1 MKNKIIYILTVFFLS
16 GFTFTSCTDYLDRDS
31 DSVLSE
37 EDAFKNF
44 NNFQGF
50 VEVMY
55 NVIPDIAKHNW
66 VSSFNWGDDEV
77 ITTGN
82 GEGLMGYAIDGG
94 NYRSYIKKGDCFLD
108 REWYVDQKPVGSSGA
123 RFDKA
128 LWGGGWYAIR
138 QANIGLEALQKG
150 LLKDATQEER
160 NFIEGQL
167 YFFRAWFYFQ
177 LTTYWG
183 GLPYIESVL
192 APDAE
197 FNLPRESYQENAE
210 KMAADFQRAA
220 DLLPID
226 WDNTS
231 AGSRTKG
238 NNAFRP
244 NKIWALSYLGK
255 CLLYAGSP
263 LMQNGGENDNRSYN
277 ADYCKRAADALG
289 KVLTMVEGGQTQYAL
304 VSFDK
309 YSTLFYT
316 KEQNWLMPGGTEA
329 IMRSPTY
336 GADSYWRQMNS
347 YQLSYICDGDGIIL
361 CPAANYVNYFGMA
374 NGLPLND
381 SNSGFSK
388 TQPWKDRDPRFY
400 NNFIYDGVKMIKA
413 PSAERKRYQY
423 ANLYDGGNASK
434 EPNKTSRTGYFNYK
448 FIPLG
453 ANKDDSDYGYG
464 KATHLHL
471 SWLRLAEVY
480 LLYAEAAAQG
490 YGSPTGKS
498 TTFTKNAIEAVN
510 VIRER
515 AGVSGV
521 ADSYTSDLEKFMGE
535 VRRERA
541 VELAYEGHR
550 FNDLRRWKLLTV
562 YPYNIKTMQKFD
574 RDPIA
579 DWDEDAQKDKNF
591 DPDADPEERKVV
603 NFREEIVTQRN
614 LSSKHYWLPFK
625 TDDVTMYPE
634 FNQNPGW

>member
-1 MKNKIIYILTVFFLS
+1 MKNKIIYILFVFFTT

-55 NVIPDIAKHNW
+55 NVIPDVAKHNW

-82 GEGLMGYAIDGG
+82 GENLMGYAIDGG
-94 NYRSYIKKGDCFLD
+94 NYRTYINKSNCFLD
-108 REWYVDQKPVGSSGA
+108 REWYVDQKIGGSGP

-160 NFIEGQL
+160 DFLEGQL

-177 LTTYWG
+177 LTSYWG
-183 GLPYIESVL
+183 GLPYMESVL
-192 APDAE
+192 APDAQ
-197 FNLPRESYQENAE
+197 FNLPRETYQENAE

-226 WDNTS
+226 WDNTT
-231 AGSRTKG
+231 AGNRTKG
-238 NNAFRP
+238 NNALRP

-263 LMQNGGENDNRSYN
+263 LMANGADNDNRSYN
-277 ADYCKRAADALG
+277 ADYCKRAADVLG
-289 KVLTMVEGGQTQYAL
+289 KVLAMVEGKQTQYDL

-316 KEQNWLMPGGTEA
+316 KEQGWLMPGGTEA

-347 YQLSYICDGDGIIL
+347 YQLADICEGDGIIL

-374 NGLPLND
+374 NGLPLD
-381 SNSGFSK
+381 DPDAHFSK
-388 TQPWKDRDPRFY
+388 SQPWKDRDPRFY
-400 NNFIYDGVKMIKA
+400 NNFIYDGVKMIKT
-413 PSAERKRYQY
+413 PKDFKKYEY
-423 ANLYDGGNASK
+423 ANLYEGGNCCND
-434 EPNKTSRTGYFNYK
+434 PRKTSRTGYFNYK

-453 ANKDDSDYGYG
+453 ANKDDADYGYG
-464 KATHLHL
+464 KATHFHL

-480 LLYAEAAAQG
+480 LMYAEATAQG
-490 YGSPTGKS
+490 YGSATSKS
-498 TTFTKNAIEAVN
+498 STFSKTAVEAVN

-515 AGVSGV
+515 AGVVGV
-521 ADSYTSDLEKFMGE
+521 GDKYINDLEKFMGE

-541 VELAYEGHR
+541 VELAFEGHR
-550 FNDLRRWKLLTV
+550 FHDLRRWKLLTE

-574 RDPIA
+574 RA
-579 DWDEDAQKDKNF
+579 EEF
-591 DPDADPEERKVV
+591 DPEADPKERKVN
-603 NFREEIVTQRN
+603 NFREEVVTQRN

-625 TDDVTMYPE
+625 TDDVTIYPE

>member
-1 MKNKIIYILTVFFLS
+1 MKNNIIYILFVFFSAGLM
-16 GFTFTSCTDYLDRDS
+16 FTSCTDYLDRDS

-55 NVIPDIAKHNW
+55 NVIPDVAKHNW

-94 NYRSYIKKGDCFLD
+94 NYRSYINKSDCFLD
-108 REWYVDQKPVGSSGA
+108 RPWAVDQRVGSQGA

-138 QANIGLEALQKG
+138 QANIGLEALQNG

-160 NFIEGQL
+160 ELIEGQL

-183 GLPYIESVL
+183 GLPYMESVL
-192 APDAE
+192 APDAQ

-226 WDNTS
+226 WDNT
-231 AGSRTKG
+231 ATGSRTKG

-263 LMQNGGENDNRSYN
+263 LMENGGDNNNRSYN
-277 ADYCKRAADALG
+277 ADYCKRAADVLG
-289 KVLTMVEGGQTQYAL
+289 KVLAMIEGGQTQYAL
-304 VSFDK
+304 VGFDK
-309 YSTLFYT
+309 YSSLFYT

-347 YQLSYICDGDGIIL
+347 YQLAAICEGDGIVL

-374 NGLPLND
+374 NGLPLD
-381 SNSGFSK
+381 DPNSDFSK
-388 TQPWKDRDPRFY
+388 SQPWKDRDPRFY
-400 NNFIYDGVKMIKA
+400 NNFIYDGVQMIKA
-413 PSAERKRYQY
+413 PSDERKMYQY
-423 ANLYDGGNASK
+423 ANLYEGGNCCDD
-434 EPNKTSRTGYFNYK
+434 PRKTSRTGYFNYK

-464 KATHLHL
+464 KATHFHL
-471 SWLRLAEVY
+471 AWLRLAEVY

-490 YGSPTGKS
+490 YGAPTGKS
-498 TTFTKNAIEAVN
+498 STFTKNAVEAVN

-515 AGVSGV
+515 AGVGDV
-521 ADSYTSDLEKFMGE
+521 ANGYTGDLEKFMGE

-550 FNDLRRWKLLTV
+550 FNDLRRWKLLTE

-574 RDPIA
+574 RA
-579 DWDEDAQKDKNF
+579 VEF
-591 DPDADPEERKVV
+591 DPEVDPKERQVV
-603 NFREEIVTQRN
+603 NFREEVVTQRK
-614 LSSKHYWLPFK
+614 LSGKHYWLPFK

-634 FNQNPGW
+634 FYQNPGW

>member
-1 MKNKIIYILTVFFLS
+1 MKNKIIYILLAFFS
-16 GFTFTSCTDYLDRDS
+16 AGFTFTSCTDYLDRDS

-55 NVIPDIAKHNW
+55 NVIPDVAKHYW

-82 GEGLMGYAIDGG
+82 GEYLMGYAIDGG
-94 NYRSYIKKGDCFLD
+94 NYRNYINKSDCFLD
-108 REWYVDQKPVGSSGA
+108 RRWAVDQIIGSDGP

-128 LWGGGWYAIR
+128 LWGGAWYAIR
-138 QANIGLEALQKG
+138 QANIGLESLQKG

-177 LTTYWG
+177 LTSYWG
-183 GLPYIESVL
+183 GLPYMESVL
-192 APDAE
+192 APDAQ
-197 FNLPRESYQENAE
+197 FNLPRESYRENAE

-226 WDNTS
+226 WDNTVT
-231 AGSRTKG
+231 GSRTKG
-238 NNAFRP
+238 NNALRP

-263 LMQNGGENDNRSYN
+263 LIENGAENDNRSYN
-277 ADYCKRAADALG
+277 ADYCKRAADVLG
-289 KVLTMVEGGQTQYAL
+289 KVLAMVEGGQTQYAL
-304 VSFDK
+304 VNFDK

-347 YQLSYICDGDGIIL
+347 YQIQAISDGDGIVL

-381 SNSGFSK
+381 PNSGFSK
-388 TQPWKDRDPRFY
+388 TQPWKGRDPRFY
-400 NNFIYDGVKMIKA
+400 NNFIYDGVKIIKSPLEEHKA
-413 PSAERKRYQY
+413 YEY
-423 ANLYDGGNASK
+423 ANLYEGGNSCND
-434 EPNKTSRTGYFNYK
+434 PRSTSRTGYFNYK

-453 ANKDDSDYGYG
+453 ANKSDLDYGYS
-464 KATHLHL
+464 KATHFHL

-490 YGSPTGKS
+490 YGSAHGKS
-498 TTFTKNAIEAVN
+498 STFSKSAVEAVN

-515 AGVSGV
+515 AGVDPV
-521 ADSYTSDLEKFMGE
+521 ADSYTHDLEKFMGE
-535 VRRERA
+535 LRRERA

-550 FNDLRRWKLLTV
+550 FHDLRRWKLLTE
-562 YPYNIKTMQKFD
+562 YPYNIKTVQKFD
-574 RDPIA
+574 RA
-579 DWDEDAQKDKNF
+579 EEF
-591 DPDADPEERKVV
+591 DPAADPKERKVV
-603 NFREEIVTQRN
+603 NFREEIVTQRK

-625 TDDVTMYPE
+625 TEDVTIYPE
-634 FNQNPGW
+634 FRQNPGW

>member
-1 MKNKIIYILTVFFLS
+1 MKNKIIYILTVFFFS

-82 GEGLMGYAIDGG
+82 GEYLMGYAIDGG
-94 NYRSYIKKGDCFLD
+94 NYRSYINKGDCFLD
-108 REWYVDQKPVGSSGA
+108 RPWAVGQRPNSSGE

-128 LWGGGWYAIR
+128 LWGGSWYAIR

-192 APDAE
+192 ASDAQ

-220 DLLPID
+220 ELLPID
-226 WDNTS
+226 WDNTP

-381 SNSGFSK
+381 SNSGFSNS
-388 TQPWKDRDPRFY
+388 QPWKDRDPRFY

-413 PSAERKRYQY
+413 PSDERKVYQY
-423 ANLYDGGNASK
+423 ANLYEGGNSSDN
-434 EPNKTSRTGYFNYK
+434 PSKTSRTGYFNYK

-498 TTFTKNAIEAVN
+498 STFTKNAIEAVN

-521 ADSYTSDLEKFMGE
+521 ADSYTGDLEKFMGE

-562 YPYNIKTMQKFD
+562 YPYNIKTTQKFD
-574 RDPIA
+574 RA
-579 DWDEDAQKDKNF
+579 EAFN
-591 DPDADPEERKVV
+591 PETNPKERKVV

-614 LSSKHYWLPFK
+614 LSGKHYWLPFK